1 MSGCSRSIYPT
12 FSHVWKAPGE
22 IFHCCPESVSW
33 KDSCQAVSC
42 HAFTSCISIFWN
54 SLFWGFIFTQRKVA
68 KGRIWFYHLSSPVEK
83 QAWIPV
89 LVSDI
94 TTESKHTAYKMHWFI
109 NRIKLKCSDM
119 FFHCSSH
126 RDNHCPIYRLSG
138 VIRQLIHKL
147 RPNTS
152 GQVFQ
157 EPFPHFP
164 GTKRLIVTA
173 VPMLCSCNQ
182 SMGDFPMF
190 SFNSWGFLHLE

>member
-42 HAFTSCISIFWN
+42 HVFTSCISIFWN

-152 GQVFQ
+152 RSGI
-157 EPFPHFP
+157 P
-164 GTKRLIVTA
+164 GTIPTLPWYQEVNCD
-173 VPMLCSCNQ
+173 CSPHALQLQ
-182 SMGDFPMF
+182 SVYGRF
-190 SFNSWGFLHLE
+190 SYVLF